1 MTRPY
6 FDDLP
11 RLFAQND
18 TAALQ
23 AFGKHIHWGFWP
35 EPTTADGSLDDFF
48 QAAEQ
53 LSRRLLS
60 HADIHDGMR
69 ILDAGCG
76 FGGTIALL
84 NGDYQELQ
92 LTGININAEQV
103 ERATVTVKPRGS
115 NQIKFVCGNAC
126 QLPFADNSFDVV
138 LAVECIFAFPSR
150 EQFFAEVRRV
160 LAPGGR
166 LVLCDFLIPNALGGL
181 WNAFEGVTN
190 FLVTRSYGEF
200 TAEDNPPI
208 NFWTFA
214 QYDQLAAANGLS
226 SLNVEDITPNT
237 LPTYPVVNQL
247 MKQVDP
253 SSTAATSGLAFLS
266 RLGAIRYVILSY
278 EEQNRGQ

>member
-23 AFGKHIHWGFWP
+23 AFGKHIHWGFWADP
-35 EPTTADGSLDDFF
+35 ATADGSLEDFF

-53 LSRRLLS
+53 LSRQLLA
-60 HADIHDGMR
+60 HADIDDGLQ

-84 NGDYQELQ
+84 NGDYQNLH
-92 LTGININAEQV
+92 LTGININGEQV
-103 ERATVTVKPRGS
+103 ERASQTVQPQGS
-115 NQIKFVCGNAC
+115 NQLNFVCGNAC
-126 QLPFADNSFDVV
+126 QLPFADQAFDVV

-160 LAPGGR
+160 LRPGGK
-166 LVLCDFLIPNALGGL
+166 LVLCDFLIPNSLGGL
-181 WNAFEGVTN
+181 WKAFEGVTN
-190 FLVTRSYGEF
+190 YLVTRAYGKF

-214 QYDQLAAANGLS
+214 QYAQLAAATGLS
-226 SLNVEDITPNT
+226 SLKIEDITPNT
-237 LPTYPVVNQL
+237 VPTYPVVNRL
-247 MKQVDP
+247 MKAVDP
-253 SSTAATSGLAFLS
+253 SSTAATSGLAFLT
-266 RLGAIRYVILSY
+266 RIGAIRYVILSY
-278 EEQNRGQ
+278 QMPLA